1 MEAINKAREKRTQ
14 NVVLYNC
21 PSFSEAFSAFFAQ
34 LFHSR
39 LYLPCL
45 LLPFSSVAPFKVEDL
60 YIEGLERVYLLNFL
74 GPKGFAA
81 QLSQRS
87 MCQVIGFDHRKS
99 VLAHIRKDCP

>member
-1 MEAINKAREKRTQ
+1 MKMWTKQIRKQKWSAIERHRGAREAINEAREERTQ

-39 LYLPCL
+39 LHLPCL

-60 YIEGLERVYLLNFL
+60 YIEGLERVYLCDFL
-74 GPKGFAA
+74 DW
-81 QLSQRS
+81 L
-87 MCQVIGFDHRKS
+87 
-99 VLAHIRKDCP
+99 